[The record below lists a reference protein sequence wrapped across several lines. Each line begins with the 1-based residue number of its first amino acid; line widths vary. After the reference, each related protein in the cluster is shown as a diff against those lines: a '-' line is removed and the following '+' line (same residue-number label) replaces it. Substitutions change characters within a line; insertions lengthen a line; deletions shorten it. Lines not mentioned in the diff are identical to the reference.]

1 MQAAEKILHVIY
13 CEGRKVGY
21 SALAELQIYRKY
33 AHGQAVVWLNLMGLV
48 IVWTRLKPERWPQN
62 QSHSL

>member
-1 MQAAEKILHVIY
+1 MKSDITIAVKAGK
-13 CEGRKVGY
+13 
-21 SALAELQIYRKY
+21 SAIWPWQSCKYKYRKY